1 MIQESKTKKKGLIPE
16 KKSKQTSKINKLR
29 DLDSITSNLAV
40 HILGEYK
47 VSVRLI
53 RVGQNSA

>member
-1 MIQESKTKKKGLIPE
+1 MILFSYL
-16 KKSKQTSKINKLR
+16 LR

-47 VSVRLI
+47 VSVRLL